1 MVVLM
6 YVTILSLMKLQNYI
20 VWRMMLHFLKLIVV
34 SLFHML
40 FFNCVIEY
48 FFEYCLK
55 ATTRL

>member
-1 MVVLM
+1 M